1 MVKWPRSLS
10 TISCRVLKSKK
21 TLIELF
27 RHGCRDSCEW
37 PWPPVSAG
45 QHWVKEIATVCGHKY
60 ISTFWQTNI
69 VRMKWF
75 STLLQI
81 SLPSIMDRDQLA
93 LNFFSND
100 LQWVPGSSET
110 GGEATCC
117 SLWSQIYSDKIKYLD
132 NYDNKGI
139 WTDTSGWIHLEK
151 RIQTIGATNILRQ
164 ICRNM
169 IISDDHLRRF
179 QSRSF

>member
-1 MVKWPRSLS
+1 MRWWNGKGVKAPYHVEFLSL
-10 TISCRVLKSKK
+10 KK

-75 STLLQI
+75 STLLQNC
-81 SLPSIMDRDQLA
+81 LPNIMDRDQLA

-100 LQWVPGSSET
+100 LQWVPDSSET

-117 SLWSQIYSDKIKYLD
+117 SLWSQIYPDKFKYLD
-132 NYDNKGI
+132 NYHKSI
-139 WTDTSGWIHLEK
+139 WANTSRWIHHEK
-151 RIQTIGATNILRQ
+151 
-164 ICRNM
+164 M
-169 IISDDHLRRF
+169 Y
-179 QSRSF
+179 